1 MYKRRNDKMKKTL
14 FVLAFAITLV
24 FGMSVSGAHERS
36 DILLSP
42 NYVNQLK
49 LGGETGWF
57 TEEYYASTGYTWQF
71 TPDNSGVYK
80 LVETITL
87 HPSPPTG
94 YTGAPGR
101 LIWIL
106 KSMRKG
112 IGSAMFELI
121 PPGKGKPVKTII
133 IKFKVN

>member
-1 MYKRRNDKMKKTL
+1 MKKTL

-24 FGMSVSGAHERS
+24 FSMSLSGTQEKG

-42 NYVNQLK
+42 YYVNQLK

-57 TEEYYASTGYTWQF
+57 TEEYNASTGYSWQF

-80 LVETITL
+80 LVETIRL

-101 LIWIL
+101 LIWKF

-112 IGSAMFELI
+112 IGSAKFELI

-133 IKFKVN
+133 IKFEVN